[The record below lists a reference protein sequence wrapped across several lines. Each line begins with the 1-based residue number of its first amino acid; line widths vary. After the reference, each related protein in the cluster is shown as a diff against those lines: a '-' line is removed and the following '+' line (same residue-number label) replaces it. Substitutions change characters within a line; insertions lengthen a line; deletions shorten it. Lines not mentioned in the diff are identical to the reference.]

1 MLRIT
6 IIETPCERK
15 WVLQGRL
22 IGPWA
27 EELRTSWEKAH
38 CGSNGQSCVV
48 DLSDVTFID
57 GGGEKV
63 LAKMMKQGA
72 HFIVSGVYARHVLE
86 NLQLRRRGRS
96 LKTFFLFVFCFL
108 YLANLPG
115 IARSAIDT
123 GLTERNNKYEAPR
136 PHVPADGR
144 KGNEAVRV

>member
-1 MLRIT
+1 VLRIT

-27 EELRTSWEKAH
+27 AELRTSWKQAH
-38 CGSNGQSCVV
+38 CGHNGQSCVV

-63 LAKMMKQGA
+63 LAKMMKEGA
-72 HFIVSGVYARHVLE
+72 HFIVSGVYARHVVE
-86 NLQLRRRGRS
+86 NLEHGRKGRS
-96 LKTFFLFVFCFL
+96 LKTFFLLVFCFL

-115 IARSAIDT
+115 IATSAIDT
-123 GLTERNNKYEAPR
+123 GLNERNNKHEAAR
-136 PHVPADGR
+136 ALVPAEVEW
-144 KGNEAVRV
+144 NEAGRG